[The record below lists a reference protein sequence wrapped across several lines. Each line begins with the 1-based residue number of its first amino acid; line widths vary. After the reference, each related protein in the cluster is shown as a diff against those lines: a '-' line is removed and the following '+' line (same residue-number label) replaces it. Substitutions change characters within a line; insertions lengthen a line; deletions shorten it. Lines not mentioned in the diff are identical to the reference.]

1 MLNVVQILILLLLE
15 SVLIIYVYGIVVI
28 VKFINI
34 DNDFMIFS
42 GMKMFIGVWRRL
54 KGYYGVVY
62 VYFCWN
68 LLIFSISNH

>member
-42 GMKMFIGVWRRL
+42 GMKMFIGV
-54 KGYYGVVY
+54 
-62 VYFCWN
+62 
-68 LLIFSISNH
+68 